1 VLQTFVVGN
10 LEVNLHLLLWASCY
24 TSHSRVSIN
33 GLDVMVLLIGG
44 VSGGIGYWK
53 REHGGEELTSD
64 ACGAASKLGQRLSSN
79 HDQHYDSI

>member
-24 TSHSRVSIN
+24 TSRLRVSIN
-33 GLDVMVLLIGG
+33 RRHAMVLLIGG
-44 VSGGIGYWK
+44 VSGGIGYWN
-53 REHGGEELTSD
+53 REYGGEELTSD

-79 HDQHYDSI
+79 HNQH